1 MRALSFSPLSRVL
14 VLPFFLSMI
23 ACNVVGE
30 SVKSEPLFSL
40 EYRVHRGL
48 DCAMLQDCGF
58 VIEVSQTGELTR
70 YEDPGT
76 GDLTKSTQRMLT
88 QQDLKD
94 LQQLLEETGFFDFP
108 SLLPTEDPRAG
119 GGSVQVT
126 YTAWPEQT
134 NKSVMILKGR
144 PLPEEATIFMSRL
157 DLYFSSRLNEAGRK
171 K

>member
-1 MRALSFSPLSRVL
+1 MRALSFSPLSRVF
-14 VLPFFLSMI
+14 VLPFLLSMI

-30 SVKSEPLFSL
+30 SVKSEPSFSL

-76 GDLTKSTQRMLT
+76 GDLTKSRQRMLT
-88 QQDLKD
+88 QQDLND
-94 LQQLLEETGFFDFP
+94 LHQLLEETGFFDFP
-108 SLLPTEDPRAG
+108 PLLPTEDPRAG
-119 GGSVQVT
+119 GGSVLVT

-134 NKSVMILKGR
+134 SRSVMIMQGS

-157 DLYFSSRLNEAGRK
+157 DLFFSSRLNEAGRK